1 MSFVDDVDSLK
12 TKLHLRDMPTSL
24 RIGLVLLGAII
35 LFILFQGLWQL
46 ASGDTHLIDGSA
58 QSSWQEGSE
67 EGLTVTQAEAAQEG
81 TEASTSQ
88 PARLSVHVVGEVANP
103 GLYEVDAGSR
113 VQAAIDAAGGFTN
126 DANQGSVNLARE
138 IVDGEQIV
146 VASKSASAAGA
157 AGAGS
162 AGSAATASSGA
173 SGAGSSSAPGGLVNI
188 NTEVRS
194 YKRFDHGI
202 AHASNPRTKAPAPID
217 APCYSCPLRARCCFC
232 GGRVRG
238 RMALWSYSS

>member
-46 ASGDTHLIDGSA
+46 SSGDTHLIDGSA
-58 QSSWQEGSE
+58 QSSWQAEGE
-67 EGLTVTQAEAAQEG
+67 EGLAVTQADAAQEG
-81 TEASTSQ
+81 TDASTAQ

-146 VASKSASAAGA
+146 VASKNASVGGA
-157 AGAGS
+157 AGVGSAGS
-162 AGSAATASSGA
+162 AGSSGTTSSGA
-173 SGAGSSSAPGGLVNI
+173 SASGASGGLVNI
-188 NTEVRS
+188 NNADIAGLS
-194 YKRFDHGI
+194 SLSGI
-202 AHASNPRTKAPAPID
+202 GEATAKKIIADREKNGPFKTTKDIT
-217 APCYSCPLRARCCFC
+217 
-232 GGRVRG
+232 RVSG
-238 RMALWSYSS
+238 IGDKKYEAIKDSITV

>member
-88 PARLSVHVVGEVANP
+88 PARLSVHVVGEVANRAFK
-103 GLYEVDAGSR
+103 LLSMQQEA
-113 VQAAIDAAGGFTN
+113 
-126 DANQGSVNLARE
+126 L
-138 IVDGEQIV
+138 
-146 VASKSASAAGA
+146 
-157 AGAGS
+157 
-162 AGSAATASSGA
+162 
-173 SGAGSSSAPGGLVNI
+173 
-188 NTEVRS
+188 
-194 YKRFDHGI
+194 
-202 AHASNPRTKAPAPID
+202 RTTRIKEA
-217 APCYSCPLRARCCFC
+217 
-232 GGRVRG
+232 
-238 RMALWSYSS
+238 

>member
-46 ASGDTHLIDGSA
+46 SSGDTHLIDGSA
-58 QSSWQEGSE
+58 QSSWQEEGE
-67 EGLTVTQAEAAQEG
+67 EGLAVTQAGAAQEG
-81 TEASTSQ
+81 TEASTAQSVC
-88 PARLSVHVVGEVANP
+88 LSVHVVGEVANP

-146 VASKSASAAGA
+146 VASKSASASGVAGV
-157 AGAGS
+157 GS
-162 AGSAATASSGA
+162 AGTASSGA
-173 SGAGSSSAPGGLVNI
+173 STADSSGTSGGLVNI
-188 NTEVRS
+188 NIADIAGLS
-194 YKRFDHGI
+194 SLSGI
-202 AHASNPRTKAPAPID
+202 GEATAKKIIADREKNGPFKTTKDIT
-217 APCYSCPLRARCCFC
+217 
-232 GGRVRG
+232 RVSG
-238 RMALWSYSS
+238 IGDKKYEAIKDSITV

>member
-1 MSFVDDVDSLK
+1 M
-12 TKLHLRDMPTSL
+12 
-24 RIGLVLLGAII
+24 
-35 LFILFQGLWQL
+35 
-46 ASGDTHLIDGSA
+46 
-58 QSSWQEGSE
+58 
-67 EGLTVTQAEAAQEG
+67 
-81 TEASTSQ
+81 
-88 PARLSVHVVGEVANP
+88 GEVANP

-188 NTEVRS
+188 NTADIAGLS
-194 YKRFDHGI
+194 SLSGI
-202 AHASNPRTKAPAPID
+202 GEATAKKIIADREKNGPFKTTKDIT
-217 APCYSCPLRARCCFC
+217 
-232 GGRVRG
+232 RVSG
-238 RMALWSYSS
+238 IGDKKYEAIKDSITV

>member
-1 MSFVDDVDSLK
+1 MD
-12 TKLHLRDMPTSL
+12 RP
-24 RIGLVLLGAII
+24 RALGK
-35 LFILFQGLWQL
+35 
-46 ASGDTHLIDGSA
+46 
-58 QSSWQEGSE
+58 EGSE

-146 VASKSASAAGA
+146 VASKSASALGLQELEVQEARQRQVA
-157 AGAGS
+157 ALLVRALQVLLVGS
-162 AGSAATASSGA
+162 
-173 SGAGSSSAPGGLVNI
+173 
-188 NTEVRS
+188 
-194 YKRFDHGI
+194 
-202 AHASNPRTKAPAPID
+202 
-217 APCYSCPLRARCCFC
+217 
-232 GGRVRG
+232 
-238 RMALWSYSS
+238 

>member
-1 MSFVDDVDSLK
+1 VSFVDDVDSLK

-46 ASGDTHLIDGSA
+46 SSGDTHLIDGSA
-58 QSSWQEGSE
+58 QSSWQEEGE
-67 EGLTVTQAEAAQEG
+67 EGLTVAQAEASQEG
-81 TEASTSQ
+81 SGASTVQSI
-88 PARLSVHVVGEVANP
+88 RLSVHVVGEVANP

-126 DANQGSVNLARE
+126 EANQGSVNLARE

-146 VASKSASAAGA
+146 VASKSASASGA

-162 AGSAATASSGA
+162 AGSVGAASSG
-173 SGAGSSSAPGGLVNI
+173 SSSSASNASGGLVNI
-188 NTEVRS
+188 NTADVAGLS
-194 YKRFDHGI
+194 SLSGI
-202 AHASNPRTKAPAPID
+202 GEATAKKIIADREKNGPFKTTKDIT
-217 APCYSCPLRARCCFC
+217 
-232 GGRVRG
+232 RVSG
-238 RMALWSYSS
+238 IGDKKYEAIKDSITV

>member
-46 ASGDTHLIDGSA
+46 SSGDTHLIDGSA
-58 QSSWQEGSE
+58 QSSWQEEGE

-81 TEASTSQ
+81 TASAAQ
-88 PARLSVHVVGEVANP
+88 PVRLSVHVVGEVANP

-146 VASKSASAAGA
+146 VASKNASAA
-157 AGAGS
+157 
-162 AGSAATASSGA
+162 GA
-173 SGAGSSSAPGGLVNI
+173 SGAGSAGTASSGTSASGASGASGGLVNI
-188 NTEVRS
+188 NTADIAGLS
-194 YKRFDHGI
+194 SLSGI
-202 AHASNPRTKAPAPID
+202 GEATAKKIIADREKNGPFKTTKDIT
-217 APCYSCPLRARCCFC
+217 
-232 GGRVRG
+232 RVSG
-238 RMALWSYSS
+238 IGDKKYEAIKDSITV

>member
-46 ASGDTHLIDGSA
+46 SSGDTHLIDGSA
-58 QSSWQEGSE
+58 QSSWQEEGE

-81 TEASTSQ
+81 TASTAQ
-88 PARLSVHVVGEVANP
+88 PVRLSVHVVGEVANP

-146 VASKSASAAGA
+146 VASKNASAA
-157 AGAGS
+157 
-162 AGSAATASSGA
+162 GA
-173 SGAGSSSAPGGLVNI
+173 SGAGSAGTASSGTSASGASGASGGLVNI
-188 NTEVRS
+188 NTADIAGLS
-194 YKRFDHGI
+194 SLSGI
-202 AHASNPRTKAPAPID
+202 GEATAKKIIADREKNGPFKTTKDIT
-217 APCYSCPLRARCCFC
+217 
-232 GGRVRG
+232 RVSG
-238 RMALWSYSS
+238 IGDKKYEAIKDSITV

>member
-46 ASGDTHLIDGSA
+46 TSGDTHLIDGST

-188 NTEVRS
+188 NTADIAGLS
-194 YKRFDHGI
+194 SLSGI
-202 AHASNPRTKAPAPID
+202 GEATAKKIIADREKNGPFKTTKDIT
-217 APCYSCPLRARCCFC
+217 
-232 GGRVRG
+232 RVSG
-238 RMALWSYSS
+238 IGDKKYEAIKDSITV

>member
-46 ASGDTHLIDGSA
+46 SSGDTHLIDGSA
-58 QSSWQEGSE
+58 QSSWQEEGE

-81 TEASTSQ
+81 TASTAQ
-88 PARLSVHVVGEVANP
+88 PVRLSVHVVGEVANP

-126 DANQGSVNLARE
+126 DASQGSVNLARE

-146 VASKSASAAGA
+146 VASKNASAV
-157 AGAGS
+157 
-162 AGSAATASSGA
+162 GA
-173 SGAGSSSAPGGLVNI
+173 SGAGSAGTASSGTSASGASGASGGLVNI
-188 NTEVRS
+188 NTADIAGLS
-194 YKRFDHGI
+194 SLSGI
-202 AHASNPRTKAPAPID
+202 GEATAKKIIADREKNGPFKTTKDIT
-217 APCYSCPLRARCCFC
+217 
-232 GGRVRG
+232 RVSG
-238 RMALWSYSS
+238 IGDKKYEAIKDSITV

>member
-46 ASGDTHLIDGSA
+46 SSGDTHLIDGPA

-67 EGLTVTQAEAAQEG
+67 EDLAVTQAGAAQESAD
-81 TEASTSQ
+81 ASTAQS
-88 PARLSVHVVGEVANP
+88 ARLSVHVVGEVAHP
-103 GLYEVDAGSR
+103 GLYGVEAGSR

-146 VASKSASAAGA
+146 VASKSASASGVAGV
-157 AGAGS
+157 GS
-162 AGSAATASSGA
+162 AGAASSGA
-173 SGAGSSSAPGGLVNI
+173 STAGSSGTSGGLVNI
-188 NTEVRS
+188 NIADIAGLS
-194 YKRFDHGI
+194 SLSGI
-202 AHASNPRTKAPAPID
+202 GEATAKKIIADREKNGPFKTTKDIT
-217 APCYSCPLRARCCFC
+217 
-232 GGRVRG
+232 RVSG
-238 RMALWSYSS
+238 IGDKKYEAIKDSITV

>member
-188 NTEVRS
+188 NTADIAGLEQLVGNRGG
-194 YKRFDHGI
+194 YGKEDH
-202 AHASNPRTKAPAPID
+202 R
-217 APCYSCPLRARCCFC
+217 
-232 GGRVRG
+232 
-238 RMALWSYSS
+238 

>member
-46 ASGDTHLIDGSA
+46 SSGDTHLIDGSA
-58 QSSWQEGSE
+58 RSSWQEEGE
-67 EGLTVTQAEAAQEG
+67 EGLTVTQAEASQEG
-81 TEASTSQ
+81 TASTAQ

-138 IVDGEQIV
+138 IVDGEQIA
-146 VASKSASAAGA
+146 VASKNASAA
-157 AGAGS
+157 
-162 AGSAATASSGA
+162 GA
-173 SGAGSSSAPGGLVNI
+173 SGAGSAGTASSGTSASGASGASGGLVNI
-188 NTEVRS
+188 NTADIAGLS
-194 YKRFDHGI
+194 SLSGI
-202 AHASNPRTKAPAPID
+202 GEATAKKIIADREKNGPFKTTKDIT
-217 APCYSCPLRARCCFC
+217 
-232 GGRVRG
+232 RVSG
-238 RMALWSYSS
+238 IGDKKYEAIKDSITV

>member
-46 ASGDTHLIDGSA
+46 SSGDTHLIDGSA
-58 QSSWQEGSE
+58 RSSWQEEGE
-67 EGLTVTQAEAAQEG
+67 EGLTVTQAEASQEG
-81 TEASTSQ
+81 TASTAQ

-126 DANQGSVNLARE
+126 DANQGCVNLARE
-138 IVDGEQIV
+138 IVDGEQIA
-146 VASKSASAAGA
+146 VASKNASAA
-157 AGAGS
+157 
-162 AGSAATASSGA
+162 GA
-173 SGAGSSSAPGGLVNI
+173 SGAGSAGTASSGTSASGASGASGGLVNI
-188 NTEVRS
+188 NTADIAGLS
-194 YKRFDHGI
+194 SLSGI
-202 AHASNPRTKAPAPID
+202 GEATAKKIIADREKNGPFKTTKDIT
-217 APCYSCPLRARCCFC
+217 
-232 GGRVRG
+232 RVSG
-238 RMALWSYSS
+238 IGDKKYEAIKDSITV

>member
-24 RIGLVLLGAII
+24 RIGLFLLGAII

-46 ASGDTHLIDGSA
+46 SSGDTHLIDGSA
-58 QSSWQEGSE
+58 RSSWQEEGE
-67 EGLTVTQAEAAQEG
+67 EGLTVTQAEASQEG
-81 TEASTSQ
+81 TASTAQ

-146 VASKSASAAGA
+146 VASKNASAA
-157 AGAGS
+157 
-162 AGSAATASSGA
+162 GA
-173 SGAGSSSAPGGLVNI
+173 SGAGSAGTASSGTSASGASGASGGLVNI
-188 NTEVRS
+188 NTADIAGLS
-194 YKRFDHGI
+194 SLPGI
-202 AHASNPRTKAPAPID
+202 GEATAKKIIADREKNGPFKTTKDIT
-217 APCYSCPLRARCCFC
+217 
-232 GGRVRG
+232 RVSG
-238 RMALWSYSS
+238 IGDKKYEAIKDSITV

>member
-46 ASGDTHLIDGSA
+46 SSGDTHLIDGSA
-58 QSSWQEGSE
+58 QSSWQEEGE

-81 TEASTSQ
+81 TASTAQ
-88 PARLSVHVVGEVANP
+88 PVRLSVHVVGEVANP

-146 VASKSASAAGA
+146 VASKNASVA
-157 AGAGS
+157 
-162 AGSAATASSGA
+162 GA
-173 SGAGSSSAPGGLVNI
+173 SGAGSAGTASSGTSASGASGGLVNI
-188 NTEVRS
+188 NTADIAGLS
-194 YKRFDHGI
+194 SLAGI
-202 AHASNPRTKAPAPID
+202 GEATAKKIIADREKNGPFKTTKDIT
-217 APCYSCPLRARCCFC
+217 
-232 GGRVRG
+232 RVSG
-238 RMALWSYSS
+238 IGDKKYEAIKDSITV

>member
-46 ASGDTHLIDGSA
+46 SSGDTHLIDGSA
-58 QSSWQEGSE
+58 QSSWQEEGE

-81 TEASTSQ
+81 TGSSASQ
-88 PARLSVHVVGEVANP
+88 PVRLSVHVVGEVANP

-138 IVDGEQIV
+138 IVDGEQIL
-146 VASKSASAAGA
+146 VASKSASASGVAGA
-157 AGAGS
+157 
-162 AGSAATASSGA
+162 
-173 SGAGSSSAPGGLVNI
+173 
-188 NTEVRS
+188 
-194 YKRFDHGI
+194 
-202 AHASNPRTKAPAPID
+202 
-217 APCYSCPLRARCCFC
+217 
-232 GGRVRG
+232 
-238 RMALWSYSS
+238 

>member
-46 ASGDTHLIDGSA
+46 SSGDTHLIDGSA
-58 QSSWQEGSE
+58 QSSWQEEGE

-81 TEASTSQ
+81 TGSSASQ
-88 PARLSVHVVGEVANP
+88 PTRLSVHVVGEVANP
-103 GLYEVDAGSR
+103 GLYEVDARSR

-146 VASKSASAAGA
+146 VASKSASASGV

-162 AGSAATASSGA
+162 AGSATAASSDTSASGA
-173 SGAGSSSAPGGLVNI
+173 SGGLVNI
-188 NTEVRS
+188 NNADIAGLS
-194 YKRFDHGI
+194 SLSGI
-202 AHASNPRTKAPAPID
+202 GEATAKKIIADREKNGPFKTTKDIT
-217 APCYSCPLRARCCFC
+217 
-232 GGRVRG
+232 RVSG
-238 RMALWSYSS
+238 IGDKKYEAIKDSITV

>member
-46 ASGDTHLIDGSA
+46 SSGDTHLIDGSA
-58 QSSWQEGSE
+58 QSSWQEEGE
-67 EGLTVTQAEAAQEG
+67 EGLTVTQDEAFQEG
-81 TEASTSQ
+81 TASTAQ
-88 PARLSVHVVGEVANP
+88 PVRLSVHVVGEVANP
-103 GLYEVDAGSR
+103 GLYEDDAGSR
-113 VQAAIDAAGGFTN
+113 VHAAIDAAGGFTN

-146 VASKSASAAGA
+146 VASKNASAAGA
-157 AGAGS
+157 SGAGS
-162 AGSAATASSGA
+162 AGTASSGA

-188 NTEVRS
+188 NTADIAGLS
-194 YKRFDHGI
+194 SLSGI
-202 AHASNPRTKAPAPID
+202 GEATAKKIIADREKNGPFKTTKDIT
-217 APCYSCPLRARCCFC
+217 
-232 GGRVRG
+232 RVSG
-238 RMALWSYSS
+238 IGDKKYEAIKDSITV

>member
-12 TKLHLRDMPTSL
+12 TKLHVRDMPTSL

-46 ASGDTHLIDGSA
+46 SSGDTHLIDGSA
-58 QSSWQEGSE
+58 QSSWQEEGE

-81 TEASTSQ
+81 TGSSASQ

-103 GLYEVDAGSR
+103 GLYEVDASSR

-146 VASKSASAAGA
+146 VASKSASASGV

-162 AGSAATASSGA
+162 AGSATAASSGA
-173 SGAGSSSAPGGLVNI
+173 SASGGSGASGGLVNI
-188 NTEVRS
+188 NNADIAELS
-194 YKRFDHGI
+194 SLSGI
-202 AHASNPRTKAPAPID
+202 GEATAKKIIADREKNGPFKTTKDIT
-217 APCYSCPLRARCCFC
+217 
-232 GGRVRG
+232 RVSG
-238 RMALWSYSS
+238 IGDKKYEAIKDSITV

>member
-1 MSFVDDVDSLK
+1 MSFVDDVDSVK

-46 ASGDTHLIDGSA
+46 TSGDTHLIDGSA

-188 NTEVRS
+188 NTADIAGLSSLSGIGEATIGKRTSRS
-194 YKRFDHGI
+194 R
-202 AHASNPRTKAPAPID
+202 PRRISRVFRGSETRSTK
-217 APCYSCPLRARCCFC
+217 L
-232 GGRVRG
+232 
-238 RMALWSYSS
+238 

>member
-46 ASGDTHLIDGSA
+46 SSDDTHLIDGSA
-58 QSSWQEGSE
+58 RSSWQEEGE
-67 EGLTVTQAEAAQEG
+67 EGLTVTQAEASQEG
-81 TEASTSQ
+81 TASTAQ

-146 VASKSASAAGA
+146 VASKNASAA
-157 AGAGS
+157 
-162 AGSAATASSGA
+162 GA
-173 SGAGSSSAPGGLVNI
+173 SGAGSAGTASSGTSASGASGASGGLVNI
-188 NTEVRS
+188 NTADIAGLS
-194 YKRFDHGI
+194 SLPGI
-202 AHASNPRTKAPAPID
+202 GEATAKKIIADREKNGPFKTTKDIT
-217 APCYSCPLRARCCFC
+217 
-232 GGRVRG
+232 RVSG
-238 RMALWSYSS
+238 IGDKKYEAIKDSITV

>member
-46 ASGDTHLIDGSA
+46 SSGDTHLIDGSA
-58 QSSWQEGSE
+58 QSSWQEEGE
-67 EGLTVTQAEAAQEG
+67 EGLAVTQSGAAQEG
-81 TEASTSQ
+81 TEASTAQS
-88 PARLSVHVVGEVANP
+88 ARLSVHVVGEVANP

-146 VASKSASAAGA
+146 VASKGASASGV

-162 AGSAATASSGA
+162 TGSATAASSDTSASGA
-173 SGAGSSSAPGGLVNI
+173 SGGLVNI
-188 NTEVRS
+188 NNADIAGLS
-194 YKRFDHGI
+194 SLSGI
-202 AHASNPRTKAPAPID
+202 GEATAKKIIADREKNGPFKTTKDIT
-217 APCYSCPLRARCCFC
+217 
-232 GGRVRG
+232 RVSG
-238 RMALWSYSS
+238 IGDKKYEAIKDSITV

>member
-162 AGSAATASSGA
+162 AGTASSGTSASGA
-173 SGAGSSSAPGGLVNI
+173 SGASGGLVNI
-188 NTEVRS
+188 NTADIAGLS
-194 YKRFDHGI
+194 SLSGI
-202 AHASNPRTKAPAPID
+202 GEATAKKIIADREKNGPFKTTKDIT
-217 APCYSCPLRARCCFC
+217 
-232 GGRVRG
+232 RVSG
-238 RMALWSYSS
+238 IGDKKYEAIKDSITV

>member
-46 ASGDTHLIDGSA
+46 SSGDTHLIDGSA
-58 QSSWQEGSE
+58 QSSWQEKGE

-81 TEASTSQ
+81 TASTAQ

-146 VASKSASAAGA
+146 VASKNASAA
-157 AGAGS
+157 
-162 AGSAATASSGA
+162 GA
-173 SGAGSSSAPGGLVNI
+173 SGAGSAGTASSGTSVSGASGASGGLVNI
-188 NTEVRS
+188 NTADIAGLS
-194 YKRFDHGI
+194 SLSGI
-202 AHASNPRTKAPAPID
+202 GEATAKKIIADREKNGPFKTTKDIT
-217 APCYSCPLRARCCFC
+217 
-232 GGRVRG
+232 RVSG
-238 RMALWSYSS
+238 IGDKKYEAIKDSITV

>member
-1 MSFVDDVDSLK
+1 M
-12 TKLHLRDMPTSL
+12 
-24 RIGLVLLGAII
+24 GAII

-46 ASGDTHLIDGSA
+46 SSGDTHLIDGSA
-58 QSSWQEGSE
+58 QSSWQEKGE

-81 TEASTSQ
+81 TASTAQ

-146 VASKSASAAGA
+146 VASKNASAA
-157 AGAGS
+157 
-162 AGSAATASSGA
+162 GA
-173 SGAGSSSAPGGLVNI
+173 SGAGSAGTASSGTSVSGASGASGGLVNI
-188 NTEVRS
+188 NTADIAGLS
-194 YKRFDHGI
+194 SLSGI
-202 AHASNPRTKAPAPID
+202 GEATAKKIIADREKNGPFKTTKDIT
-217 APCYSCPLRARCCFC
+217 
-232 GGRVRG
+232 RVSG
-238 RMALWSYSS
+238 IGDKKYEAIKDSITV

>member
-46 ASGDTHLIDGSA
+46 SSGDTHLIDGSA
-58 QSSWQEGSE
+58 QSSWQEEGE

-81 TEASTSQ
+81 SGASAAQ
-88 PARLSVHVVGEVANP
+88 PARLSVHVVGEVVNP

-146 VASKSASAAGA
+146 VASKSASVGGA
-157 AGAGS
+157 TGTGS
-162 AGSAATASSGA
+162 AGSVGAASSGSSSSA
-173 SGAGSSSAPGGLVNI
+173 SGASGGLVNI
-188 NTEVRS
+188 NTADVVGLS
-194 YKRFDHGI
+194 SLSGI
-202 AHASNPRTKAPAPID
+202 GEATAKKIIADREKNGPFKTTKDIT
-217 APCYSCPLRARCCFC
+217 
-232 GGRVRG
+232 RVSG
-238 RMALWSYSS
+238 IGDKKYEAIKDSITV

>member
-46 ASGDTHLIDGSA
+46 SSGDTHLIDGSA
-58 QSSWQEGSE
+58 QSSWQEEGE

-81 TEASTSQ
+81 TASTAQSV
-88 PARLSVHVVGEVANP
+88 RLSVHVVGEVANP

-126 DANQGSVNLARE
+126 DASQGSVNLARE

-146 VASKSASAAGA
+146 VASKNASAA
-157 AGAGS
+157 
-162 AGSAATASSGA
+162 GA
-173 SGAGSSSAPGGLVNI
+173 SGAGSAGTASSGTSASGASGASGGLVNI
-188 NTEVRS
+188 NTADIAGLS
-194 YKRFDHGI
+194 SLSGI
-202 AHASNPRTKAPAPID
+202 GEATAKKIIADREKNGPFKTTKDIT
-217 APCYSCPLRARCCFC
+217 
-232 GGRVRG
+232 RVSG
-238 RMALWSYSS
+238 IGDKKYEAIKDSITV